1 MEQKPREP
9 ESGLIVE
16 TYWNVRIPKD
26 LVPWL
31 VSAGLALLTGSGFLL
46 SSDFSGPSQIE
57 QPVQTE
63 VQE

>member
-31 VSAGLALLTGSGFLL
+31 IGVGVALLTGSGFLL
-46 SSDFSGPSQIE
+46 SSDFNGPDQMEPPI
-57 QPVQTE
+57 QTE
-63 VQE
+63 VQK